1 MFRSVMHVRVGFAL
15 IIGLLFCTLGTLEL
29 PELVNLTDNT
39 SNDYSTSVFQ
49 NQKPS
54 IVKEDKQV
62 PDETLQAVPTQP
74 KSELH
79 SLWHTRYAQSLS
91 APQSDSLHLFCI
103 LRT

>member
-1 MFRSVMHVRVGFAL
+1 MRRSMGNARVGFVL

-49 NQKPS
+49 NQKES
-54 IVKEDKQV
+54 IVKADKQLPSV
-62 PDETLQAVPTQP
+62 APRTVLARLMGERQTIRQM
-74 KSELH
+74 
-79 SLWHTRYAQSLS
+79 RYDQSLS
-91 APQSDSLHLFCI
+91 PAQSDALHLFCI

>member
-1 MFRSVMHVRVGFAL
+1 MRRSAGSARVGFVL

-49 NQKPS
+49 NQKES
-54 IVKEDKQV
+54 IVKEDKQLPSV
-62 PDETLQAVPTQP
+62 APRTVLAQLTGERQTI
-74 KSELH
+74 
-79 SLWHTRYAQSLS
+79 RRMGYAQSLP
-91 APQSDSLHLFCI
+91 AAQSDSLHFFCI